1 MRFNPAN
8 EFAVKFKRDLGLAF
22 FIFSI
27 LFSCC
32 AFGIGTQAGTPI
44 QIGRAEIF
52 HDNRTDYSNELS
64 LSVSQDY
71 GLNLE
76 TPSPSGTV
84 DPGTSFYSPHIL
96 TNVGNG
102 SELYSLE
109 LSGTTDNWSSTL
121 IKDNNLNGQREA
133 DENTPADTEVPLA
146 EDAAYNFFV
155 AITAPTHPPQ
165 VITGYTT
172 LISAGKIT
180 DGASYFGA
188 NGSTYGGPDNMQSQV
203 SAKLTRADTTPPTIS
218 NLIINNHRRFPEDII
233 SSRPKIKC
241 NITDDQPN
249 NVGKI
254 EVWFNDS
261 LLYEGTSS
269 DWKGAYNEVSGDFDL
284 SGLNLPPATYTLK
297 IKAFDKAGNEAQ
309 ETLTPL
315 YVRDDIAIVTA
326 PLNYPNPFKPLKG
339 ETTSLAYVLTKDVD
353 VTLYIYN
360 IKASAV
366 CRRNYK
372 AFEEGGMAGYNE
384 VVWDGRSDFNE
395 IQGNGIYIFKIVH
408 NQKVL
413 GTGKITILD

>member
-1 MRFNPAN
+1 MGR
-8 EFAVKFKRDLGLAF
+8 KLRLASSF
-22 FIFSI
+22 FIFC
-27 LFSCC
+27 LFLNSSVW
-32 AFGIGTQAGTPI
+32 GIGTRAGTEI
-44 QIGRAEIF
+44 EIGSAEVY
-52 HDNRTDYSNELS
+52 HDNRTDYSNLLS

-71 GLNLE
+71 GLDLE

-84 DPGTSFYSPHIL
+84 DPGASFYSPHIL

-102 SELYSLE
+102 SEIYSLE
-109 LSGTTDNWSSTL
+109 LSGTTDQWSSTL
-121 IKDNNLNGQREA
+121 TKDDNLNGQREA
-133 DENTPADTEVPLA
+133 DENSPADTDLPLA
-146 EDAAYNFFV
+146 EDATYNFFV
-155 AITAPTHPPQ
+155 VLTAPAYPPQ

-172 LISAGKIT
+172 LLSTGKIT
-180 DGASYFGA
+180 DGSAYVGA
-188 NGSTYGGPDNMQSQV
+188 NGSTYGGPDNMQSKV
-203 SAKLTRADTTPPTIS
+203 SAKLSHVDTTPPAIS
-218 NLIINNHRRFPEDII
+218 NLIINNRKRFPEDII

-241 NITDDQPN
+241 NILDDQPN

-254 EVWFNDS
+254 EVSFNDS

-269 DWKGAYNEVSGDFDL
+269 DWKGAYNEVSGDFAL
-284 SGLNLPPATYTLK
+284 SDLNLLPATYTLK
-297 IKAFDKAGNEAQ
+297 IKAFDKTGNEAQ

-339 ETTSLAYVLTKDVD
+339 ETTSLAYVLSKDVD
-353 VTLYIYN
+353 VILYIYN

-384 VVWDGRSDFNE
+384 LVWDGRSDFNE